1 MRSAT
6 LFALFGLGCSMV
18 PGQILAQSPAMDLT
32 LYYPPKEAPLSDQ
45 RIYKLTFSC
54 EARANL
60 TNGQAS
66 NAFIRKNATSS
77 HFIVINDKLMSTDS
91 SGSATVPTSGVAFFP
106 VFAITKGVIKIDNRS
121 A

>member
-77 HFIVINDKLMSTDS
+77 HFIVINDKLMSTQ
-91 SGSATVPTSGVAFFP
+91 
-106 VFAITKGVIKIDNRS
+106 R
-121 A
+121 